1 MAAGRGPGGD
11 LRLRSSLRLRRLLP
25 FTRSW
30 VTTGHRQDLCPP
42 LIAAG
47 ISLEFVSR
55 YLCGRRRLLASRGRY
70 FCHKRYFVPRK
81 RFKWDESALPV
92 CFVPIK
98 RFIPHEI
105 ASPPWWLRGISVRCK
120 ICLQICKD
128 SLQGQEGLK
137 CVNH

>member
-1 MAAGRGPGGD
+1 MVAGRGPVGD
-11 LRLRSSLRLRRLLP
+11 LRLRSSLRLRRHLP

-47 ISLEFVSR
+47 ISLEFVSQ
-55 YLCGRRRLLASRGRY
+55 YLCGMRRLLASRGRY

-92 CFVPIK
+92 CFVTIK

-128 SLQGQEGLK
+128 SLQGQEKLK
-137 CVNH
+137 HINH

>member
-11 LRLRSSLRLRRLLP
+11 LRLRSSLRLRRHLP

-42 LIAAG
+42 LFVTG
-47 ISLEFVSR
+47 ISLEVVSQ
-55 YLCGRRRLLASRGRY
+55 YLCGMRRLPAGTGRY

-81 RFKWDESALPV
+81 RFKWDESALYV
-92 CFVPIK
+92 CFVPLE

-128 SLQGQEGLK
+128 SLQGQEGPK
-137 CVNH
+137 YINH

>member
-11 LRLRSSLRLRRLLP
+11 LRLRSSLRLRRHLP

-128 SLQGQEGLK
+128 SLQGQEGPK
-137 CVNH
+137 YINH

>member
-11 LRLRSSLRLRRLLP
+11 LRWRSSLRLRRRLP

-30 VTTGHRQDLCPP
+30 VTTGLRQDLCPLP
-42 LIAAG
+42 IVTG

-55 YLCGRRRLLASRGRY
+55 YLCGRRRLPAGRGRY

-81 RFKWDESALPV
+81 RFKWDESALQI
-92 CFVPIK
+92 CFVPLK
-98 RFIPHEI
+98 RFISHEI
-105 ASPPWWLRGISVRCK
+105 AAQPWLLRSISACCK

-128 SLQGQEGLK
+128 SLQGQEELK
-137 CVNH
+137 YINH